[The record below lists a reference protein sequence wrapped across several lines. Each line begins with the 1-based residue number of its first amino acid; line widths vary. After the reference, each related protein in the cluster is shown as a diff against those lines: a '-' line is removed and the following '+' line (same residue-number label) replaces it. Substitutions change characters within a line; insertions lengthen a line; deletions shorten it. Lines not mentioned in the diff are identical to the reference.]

1 MWTRPSHLTPT
12 PLDPS
17 LVPTNLTEAIH
28 NSTDLYSTFSQ
39 LYGGSP
45 LLLIVPHIVRY
56 KEVP

>member
-1 MWTRPSHLTPT
+1 MTPT

-17 LVPTNLTEAIH
+17 LGPTNLTEAIH

-45 LLLIVPHIVRY
+45 LLLIVPHIVRCE
-56 KEVP
+56 EVP